1 MKVINKKPFLH
12 YLLKSIE
19 NFEFSS
25 IHFCLGYKSE
35 KIIPYLQT
43 IGKNISYTVEDDNNL
58 LGTGGAIKNC
68 LEFLEKDF
76 IVQYGDTILK
86 LDYDHLFQIHLSSN
100 KKMTM
105 TILDAKL
112 TKEKPNIYCKNIN
125 GHSKSFIYS
134 KKSELKDANFIDY
147 GALVFKR
154 SVFEKKFKNKFQLSE
169 IQEHLTKSYQSEF
182 LEVFYPYLE
191 IGTPQSY
198 NEATKKLNDL

>member
-1 MKVINKKPFLH
+1 MQIVFLCGGLGTRLKNIDNKNPKIMKVINKKPFLH

-125 GHSKSFIYS
+125 TSHQDYDSK
-134 KKSELKDANFIDY
+134 
-147 GALVFKR
+147 
-154 SVFEKKFKNKFQLSE
+154 
-169 IQEHLTKSYQSEF
+169 
-182 LEVFYPYLE
+182 
-191 IGTPQSY
+191 
-198 NEATKKLNDL
+198 